1 MGYLLNHKEVESHI
15 VMGYKCNHYCRHC
28 VVQVKRTRADEEN
41 ASDLPK
47 DEALKAIQTA
57 INNGATKIVFT
68 GGEPTLREDLTDLII
83 YTLNSGCN
91 VQVQTNGSRP
101 EKIKE
106 ICRRCGKH
114 LDMLEFM
121 IPLHSANA
129 DKHDF
134 ICRSNN
140 GFSQAIESLKVLS
153 RAGVRIIG
161 KIVLTKFTDSLTDIC
176 RVYEDIGASSIIIAY
191 PHCVS
196 FPVDVIREVDLE
208 KEDTKRIFCEFFKN
222 EYCMPIILQAFPRC
236 FVGEQTKAV
245 IQEEQEDFLALEIV
259 EHQFR
264 TKEGKQ
270 WHTFRKLDKRKF
282 SHCTSCQYN
291 NNCEGI
297 WKDYQKAYGNQ

>member
-41 ASDLPK
+41 ASDLSK

-114 LDMLEFM
+114 LVMLEFM

-208 KEDTKRIFCEFFKN
+208 KEEYEDVAAEF
-222 EYCMPIILQAFPRC
+222 
-236 FVGEQTKAV
+236 
-245 IQEEQEDFLALEIV
+245 
-259 EHQFR
+259 
-264 TKEGKQ
+264 
-270 WHTFRKLDKRKF
+270 
-282 SHCTSCQYN
+282 
-291 NNCEGI
+291 
-297 WKDYQKAYGNQ
+297 YQSLR

>member
-41 ASDLPK
+41 VNDLSK
-47 DEALKAIQTA
+47 DEVLKAIQTA

-91 VQVQTNGSRP
+91 VQVQTNGSRS

-153 RAGVRIIG
+153 HAGVRIIG

-196 FPVDVIREVDLE
+196 FPVEVIREVDLE
-208 KEDTKRIFCEFFKN
+208 EEDTKRIFCEFFKN
-222 EYCMPIILQAFPRC
+222 EYRIPIILQAFPRC

-291 NNCEGI
+291 NKCEGI

>member
-41 ASDLPK
+41 ASDLSK

-134 ICRSNN
+134 ICEL
-140 GFSQAIESLKVLS
+140 ES
-153 RAGVRIIG
+153 
-161 KIVLTKFTDSLTDIC
+161 
-176 RVYEDIGASSIIIAY
+176 
-191 PHCVS
+191 
-196 FPVDVIREVDLE
+196 
-208 KEDTKRIFCEFFKN
+208 
-222 EYCMPIILQAFPRC
+222 AFACWSPDNR
-236 FVGEQTKAV
+236 
-245 IQEEQEDFLALEIV
+245 
-259 EHQFR
+259 
-264 TKEGKQ
+264 
-270 WHTFRKLDKRKF
+270 
-282 SHCTSCQYN
+282 
-291 NNCEGI
+291 
-297 WKDYQKAYGNQ
+297 